1 MSTIPEI
8 LRSNAASW
16 PRRDALVATRLG
28 QDIAVTFS
36 QLENQA
42 NLFADMLYS
51 RGIQPGDPVLVFVP
65 MSIELYV
72 ALLGIFRLGAGAVF
86 LDPSAGLGHIDAC
99 CSRLPPRA
107 LVSVRPLRLL
117 RPFVTG
123 LRKIPH
129 VFAPPRDLHGSLGNL
144 PPPPG
149 PDDAALITFTSG
161 STGQPKAAARTHRFL
176 IAQHA
181 ALRGSIKLEEGERDL
196 TTLPVFVLANLA
208 SGITSILPDARI
220 SRPGSVNA
228 RRIARQVARL
238 RPARTG
244 GSPAFYQRLLSE
256 PACLAGFRKIYTG
269 GAPVFPAFLKELQS
283 ATPSADVVA
292 VYGSTEAEPICHVS
306 CRDISAEDWE
316 AMRSGRGLLAG
327 LPIPEIRLRI
337 IPDQWGNPA
346 IDFAP
351 QPSGCIG
358 EIIVAG
364 DHVLKG
370 YLHGRGDAET
380 KVRLDGEI
388 WHRTGDAGYLDGN
401 GRLWLMGRCSARI
414 SDALGTL
421 YPFAVECLA
430 MTFPGIRRAAFIQ
443 LGGERTLVIET
454 RPGFR
459 QFGDIEAACAQFRIS
474 RVCKVSMI
482 PVDARHNAKIDYPG
496 LERLVR
502 KMGG

>member
-269 GAPVFPAFLKELQS
+269 GAPVFPA
-283 ATPSADVVA
+283 PSMGRPRRSRSVMCPA
-292 VYGSTEAEPICHVS
+292 G
-306 CRDISAEDWE
+306 ISQ
-316 AMRSGRGLLAG
+316 R
-327 LPIPEIRLRI
+327 
-337 IPDQWGNPA
+337 
-346 IDFAP
+346 
-351 QPSGCIG
+351 
-358 EIIVAG
+358 
-364 DHVLKG
+364 
-370 YLHGRGDAET
+370 
-380 KVRLDGEI
+380 
-388 WHRTGDAGYLDGN
+388 RTG
-401 GRLWLMGRCSARI
+401 RPCARGG
-414 SDALGTL
+414 A
-421 YPFAVECLA
+421 CL
-430 MTFPGIRRAAFIQ
+430 RA
-443 LGGERTLVIET
+443 
-454 RPGFR
+454 
-459 QFGDIEAACAQFRIS
+459 CQFRRFASALS
-474 RVCKVSMI
+474 RTSGGILRLILRRSLPAV
-482 PVDARHNAKIDYPG
+482 
-496 LERLVR
+496 LERLSWLAT
-502 KMGG
+502 MS